1 MLRVV
6 RSLADLPR
14 GVPIYIYGSGDGG
27 RKLRRACRRD
37 TEIRVMGFLDS
48 FRSGELDGLPIH
60 KASEFF
66 AADPTSDNT
75 IVVAS
80 AFGEDI
86 KKHLVGLGVN
96 VVYDAYPMIL
106 RITAETALRR
116 RRRRAAILTVGIVA
130 VLTVV
135 WLA

>member
-14 GVPIYIYGSGDGG
+14 GVPIYLYGAGDGG
-27 RKLRRACRRD
+27 RKIRRACRRD
-37 TEIRVMGFLDS
+37 ADIRVTGFLDT

-66 AADPTSDNT
+66 AARPTSDGA

-86 KKHLVGLGVN
+86 KRHLVGLGVKT
-96 VVYDAYPMIL
+96 VYDAYPMIQ
-106 RITAETALRR
+106 RIAEESALRR
-116 RRRRAAILTVGIVA
+116 RRRRAAIMTAGIVA
-130 VLTVV
+130 VLAVV